1 MNTIIA
7 IIIGLTF
14 LYVIFR
20 YYIKLK
26 VYYETKIENTIK
38 SKGYRSYRQYNHIEG
53 KAERKRV
60 MKSILE
66 KESL

>member
-7 IIIGLTF
+7 IIIGIIF
-14 LYVIFR
+14 LYVIFK
-20 YYIKLK
+20 YYIQIK
-26 VYYETKIENTIK
+26 VYYETKIENTVK
-38 SKGYRSYRQYNHIEG
+38 RKGYRSYRQYNHIEG

-60 MKSILE
+60 MRSILE